1 METTLYGTRDII
13 PTCARLRSGY
23 VHLAEGPK
31 SFEEF
36 RLCTHEREA
45 DGTPVDHPL
54 HAQLGTN
61 VTVVPIRLIS
71 TDPSVN
77 CSQALV
83 SHDDKGRV
91 VCRADAAGQPYTRH
105 DGAKGCCEGPAQC
118 AFAKEYGCSTETRLV
133 FALKVGDE
141 ELVTSFVTHASSAA
155 DEIPRMIRMASVTAG
170 TTPARAI
177 QLTLR
182 KLPRLTD
189 NGMEAYCAP
198 TITLADCSKLSND
211 EIRVLRQEGNGVRKL
226 HAVQGQARN
235 VHSIGDESQR
245 SAANECP
252 QPAMEMPAIMSRMTG
267 QQAAPTPAPAT
278 SLAGLQFPVAT
289 RPGQSAVHVSTPAP
303 IEPLPMALDS
313 GLLHDSPPS
322 IDQEATARCHSGAP
336 DNPPHTAPVDLSFL
350 NPA

>member
-182 KLPRLTD
+182 KLPRLNDRYFQSRPISDMADRAHGLQHLQACAAFQLDVQHDHVGVGGQDLSRAVGWCRGFPHDMHAVGAQHRAHTVTD
-189 NGMEAYCAP
+189 DLRIVGQED
-198 TITLADCSKLSND
+198 LEGGCSGLRCHACTVVSQALCRHRRPLNWRLG
-211 EIRVLRQEGNGVRKL
+211 RVLNAARTTTVVR
-226 HAVQGQARN
+226 
-235 VHSIGDESQR
+235 
-245 SAANECP
+245 
-252 QPAMEMPAIMSRMTG
+252 
-267 QQAAPTPAPAT
+267 
-278 SLAGLQFPVAT
+278 
-289 RPGQSAVHVSTPAP
+289 
-303 IEPLPMALDS
+303 
-313 GLLHDSPPS
+313 
-322 IDQEATARCHSGAP
+322 
-336 DNPPHTAPVDLSFL
+336 
-350 NPA
+350 